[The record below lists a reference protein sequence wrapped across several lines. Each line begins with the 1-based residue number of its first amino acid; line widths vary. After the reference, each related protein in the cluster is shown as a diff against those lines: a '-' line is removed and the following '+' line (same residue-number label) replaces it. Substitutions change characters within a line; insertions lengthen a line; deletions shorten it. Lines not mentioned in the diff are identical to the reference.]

1 MKKTLIT
8 LSSIFILAVFTNFQV
23 ITTSLK
29 VMVLDNMGKAQ
40 ENAKV
45 RVYASKADYDK
56 EQNPVGELITNKN
69 GNAEFSGLKTIQY
82 FISAVKD
89 AKDNSSNG
97 VTTDILKE
105 FKLNKMKVII
115 QD

>member
-1 MKKTLIT
+1 MKKALII
-8 LSSIFILAVFTNFQV
+8 LSSILVFGIFANFQV
-23 ITTSLK
+23 TTTTLK
-29 VMVLDNMGKAQ
+29 VMVLDILGKAQ

-56 EQNPVGELITNKN
+56 EQNPVAELMTNKN

-82 FISAVKD
+82 YVSAAKD
-89 AKDNSSNG
+89 NKDNSSTG
-97 VTTDILKE
+97 VTTDALKE

-115 QD
+115 QE